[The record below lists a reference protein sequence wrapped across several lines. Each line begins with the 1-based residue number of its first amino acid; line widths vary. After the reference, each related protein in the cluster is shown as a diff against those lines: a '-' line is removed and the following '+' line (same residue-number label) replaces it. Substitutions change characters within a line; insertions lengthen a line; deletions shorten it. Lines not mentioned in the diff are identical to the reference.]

1 MLRIDGPA
9 WDVYLLFDR
18 NAEWKDQA
26 PTPIYWMDQL
36 GLENG
41 TRFDGSKLGKRV
53 QELIDSPRVDAGDK
67 R

>member
-1 MLRIDGPA
+1 MLQVNGPA

-26 PTPIYWMDQL
+26 PTPIFWMDQL
-36 GLENG
+36 GLEQG
-41 TRFDGSKLGKRV
+41 TPFDGSKLGKRV
-53 QELIDSPRVDAGDK
+53 QELIDSNKVGAGD